1 MPKYQRLCTVTTGKL
16 IAARRNDV
24 IGFLTAQMQGYRHAL
39 ANPEEEIRITREV
52 TGMKANDPRPEFMF
66 KEAARP
72 ATGIDPTMPI
82 VMDKLEWLQGELIKA
97 GNLAQPYDLGRLV
110 NADIRA
116 EALKRAGM

>member
-1 MPKYQRLCTVTTGKL
+1 
-16 IAARRNDV
+16 
-24 IGFLTAQMQGYRHAL
+24 
-39 ANPEEEIRITREV
+39 
-52 TGMKANDPRPEFMF
+52 MF

-72 ATGIDPTMPI
+72 ATGIDPTMPLS
-82 VMDKLEWLQGELIKA
+82 MDKLEWLQGELIKA